1 MKSMMVFKEQMEMK
15 VGGIDE
21 PHLPHDG
28 DGSHS
33 LGPGH
38 AVLHQVVHVLII
50 EQADQVEGA
59 EAGGT
64 AQGQVPDHH
73 GAGGG
78 RRKEAEVVGEEVGSQ
93 WKLTIT
99 VLFF

>member
-1 MKSMMVFKEQMEMK
+1 MSGRE
-15 VGGIDE
+15 E

-28 DGSHS
+28 DGCHS

-38 AVLHQVVHVLII
+38 MVLHQVVHVFVV

-59 EAGGT
+59 EAGGA

-73 GAGGG
+73 GAGGE
-78 RRKEAEVVGEEVGSQ
+78 R
-93 WKLTIT
+93 
-99 VLFF
+99 